1 MNFSFFGTALA
12 QGAAAPRG
20 PSMLEQLILPMGL
33 LAIMWFFIIRPQ
45 GKKIKEHR
53 KFLES
58 LKPGDE
64 VVTAS
69 GILGRVKSIQ
79 EGIVSID
86 AGGSSFRILK
96 EQISGAFEKPAGG
109 EKK

>member
-1 MNFSFFGTALA
+1 MNISLIGTALA
-12 QGAAAPRG
+12 QDATTPRG
-20 PSMLEQLILPMGL
+20 PSMIEQLILPLGL

-45 GKKIKEHR
+45 GKKVKEHR
-53 KFLES
+53 KFLDS

-64 VVTAS
+64 IITAS

-79 EGIVSID
+79 DGIVSID
-86 AGGSSFRILK
+86 AGGSSFRIIK
-96 EQISGAFEKPAGG
+96 EQISGAFEKSAGS